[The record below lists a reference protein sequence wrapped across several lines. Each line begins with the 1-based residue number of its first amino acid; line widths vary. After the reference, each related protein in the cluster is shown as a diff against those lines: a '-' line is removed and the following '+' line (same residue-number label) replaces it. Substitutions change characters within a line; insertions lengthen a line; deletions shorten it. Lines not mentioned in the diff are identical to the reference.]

1 MLAMMF
7 SSYLYLNARRRL
19 RCDCSFTAVAEKCI
33 GEISSFLVNFLICFC
48 IFWVIV
54 KLAIISTT
62 IAMTLFAT
70 TATGIWSMWNYKIT
84 YVIIIMLTQLPY
96 LASTSLTELK
106 CTTYL
111 FFTTIVS
118 MLIILSTKTYI

>member
-1 MLAMMF
+1 M
-7 SSYLYLNARRRL
+7 
-19 RCDCSFTAVAEKCI
+19 
-33 GEISSFLVNFLICFC
+33 
-48 IFWVIV
+48 IV

-84 YVIIIMLTQLPY
+84 YVVIIMLTQLPY